1 MHNIDV
7 TLLLLGPPS
16 SDSSIEMMR
25 LSEVSLD
32 LGVCVKISTNPLE
45 LTKIGTRRRPSVLI
59 VDGFNDSEY
68 DAYAL
73 ISVLRCTQDT
83 GIIMLVDDHSDFHR
97 RAYRAGADICLS
109 CPVDPQ
115 KFRSS
120 LHTVARRFASHAR
133 DGRPHASEQIVLL
146 QADDRTPR
154 QSEVRLSDISYTP
167 AWRLSSKG
175 WRLRTPDGATIALTA
190 SERLLLRSL
199 FGAQRETV
207 GHDELLAQQVQAG
220 ERVQTLAALSNA
232 ISRLK
237 KKCLKEG
244 AVLPVLSC
252 RNVGYRF
259 GEKCTV
265 ED

>member
-1 MHNIDV
+1 MRNIDV
-7 TLLLLGPPS
+7 ILLLLGPPS
-16 SDSSIEMMR
+16 SEISIEMMR
-25 LSEVSLD
+25 LSEVSVD
-32 LGVCVKISTNPLE
+32 FGVCVKISTNPLE
-45 LTKIGTRRRPSVLI
+45 LTKTGTRGRPSIVI
-59 VDGFNDSEY
+59 VDGFNESDY

-73 ISVLRCTQDT
+73 ISVLRCTRDT
-83 GIIMLVDDHSDFHR
+83 GVIMLVDDHSDFHR

-120 LHTVARRFASHAR
+120 LHTVARRFATQAR
-133 DGRPHASEQIVLL
+133 EGGTHGAEQPVFLQTHDGMTRPPE
-146 QADDRTPR
+146 PR
-154 QSEVRLSDISYTP
+154 LPDISQMS

-175 WRLRTPDGATIALTA
+175 WRLHTPDGAMVALTA

-199 FGAQRETV
+199 FAAQSRAV
-207 GHDELLAQQVQAG
+207 SHDELLAQQAQAG
-220 ERVQTLAALSNA
+220 GRVQSIASLSNA

-237 KKCLKEG
+237 KKCLREE

-259 GEKCTV
+259 GEKCMV